1 MTCKNR
7 LWKQA
12 SAKTSKPTSTRSKPT
27 TSNLKKGTTPFAFGF
42 IPSEAVYQYLTECHP
57 TLVADAVAGAYFQ
70 KYEKQNDE
78 YVKIIEHKVGFF
90 KYLWK

>member
-1 MTCKNR
+1 MASEKEFC
-7 LWKQA
+7 LQA
-12 SAKTSKPTSTRSKPT
+12 
-27 TSNLKKGTTPFAFGF
+27 
-42 IPSEAVYQYLTECHP
+42 
-57 TLVADAVAGAYFQ
+57 ADALAGAYFQ